1 MKAKPINLTQL
12 AGLTALLLAAGCAG
26 TPKPATQRVDVP
38 LPISCVKPGS
48 VPQRPD
54 YAVEKLAPTASDG
67 EKVLAL
73 AIDWPRGRKY
83 EELLEAVIAGCLQ

>member
-1 MKAKPINLTQL
+1 MKPKPLNLTKL

-26 TPKPATQRVDVP
+26 TQAPTTQRVDVP
-38 LPISCVKPGS
+38 VPVSCVKPGS

-67 EKVLAL
+67 EKVVAL
-73 AIDWPRGRKY
+73 ASDWPRGRKY
-83 EELLEAVIAGCLQ
+83 EGELEAVIAGCW